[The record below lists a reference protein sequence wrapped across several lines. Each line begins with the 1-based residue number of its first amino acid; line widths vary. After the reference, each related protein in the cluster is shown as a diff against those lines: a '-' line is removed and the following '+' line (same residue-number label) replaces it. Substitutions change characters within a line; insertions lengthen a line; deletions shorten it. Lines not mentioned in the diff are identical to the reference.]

1 MLVWVKSCLMVQ
13 VKHGVRA
20 NWSQQSEKVSACMQ
34 ELMEVIQHTH
44 MLEELAV
51 FG

>member
-1 MLVWVKSCLMVQ
+1 MVQ

-20 NWSQQSEKVSACMQ
+20 NWSQQRKKVSACMQ